1 MQVPAQPNQD
11 LFLWGLGV
19 LCTMVGAL
27 MLIILNRVLKQGDD
41 TNSKVTTQSAT
52 LARVE
57 TSVSALD
64 GRVSDL
70 HAWKNE
76 QMRKE
81 AEAAAVEILRLRGEL
96 RDRNSA

>member
-1 MQVPAQPNQD
+1 MQVPAAPNQD
-11 LFLWGLGV
+11 VFLWALGV
-19 LCTMVGAL
+19 LATLVGAL

-41 TNSKVTTQSAT
+41 TNSKVTSQSAT

-57 TSVSALD
+57 TSVSQLD

-76 QMRKE
+76 QTRKE
-81 AEAAAVEILRLRGEL
+81 AEAAAEEILRLRGAL
-96 RDRNSA
+96 RDRNTA